1 VNTADINIDAL
12 LRRLHLANAR
22 RTWRDMIARAE
33 KESWSCRDFF
43 AVLVAEEVAHRQQTR
58 IQRLSSR
65 GGFPF
70 LKTVDDFDFTYQ
82 STVKL
87 ALLGSALS
95 PDFVTDGRSLIL
107 HGKSGRGKTHIAVA
121 IGYRAIQNGFD
132 TLFVTAAGLIEDLS
146 VASRDGRLA
155 DALVPYVTPHVLVVD
170 EVGYLTYGHDAAN
183 VLYHV
188 VTKRHQAKRSMIF
201 TSNKHPDAWGAVLH
215 DDDLAAAIVDR
226 VLERGRLLHLDG
238 PSMRTKHL
246 GLDAPAHADAGSQQ
260 VVRISGTSSSEFPEP
275 TGWMDIGGWNIV
287 GGWNNV
293 SGCIDVGG
301 WNIVG
306 ECIDAGG
313 WNNVGGCIDVGEWN
327 IVGGCIDVGGWN
339 NVGRSNNDTRKDTI
353 GRRKDLSQCVH
364 SGQCALDERTVW
376 RHHPRRTTRAV
387 LASKAATVRV
397 GCGRSARSPRGR
409 GATALDVLRMRDDH
423 RVPRGS
429 LRHRTTHGTRARARV
444 TRVGRAAAVRGRAG
458 RRRLSVL
465 ARERADSRRGCGDG
479 GRLGEARARHDLS

>member
-1 VNTADINIDAL
+1 MNTADINVDAL
-12 LRRLHLANAR
+12 LKRLHLANAR

-33 KESWSCRDFF
+33 KEAWSCRDFL
-43 AVLVAEEVAHRQQTR
+43 AILVAEEVAHRQQTR

-132 TLFVTAAGLIEDLS
+132 THFVTAAELIEDLS

-155 DALVPYVTPHVLVVD
+155 DALGRYVAPHVLVVD

-201 TSNKHPDAWGAVLH
+201 TSNKPPDAWGAVLH

-226 VLERGRLLHLDG
+226 VLERGRLLHMDG

-246 GLDAPAHADAGSQQ
+246 GLDAPAHADAGSQP
-260 VVRISGTSSSEFPEP
+260 VVRISGTNSSEFPEP
-275 TGWMDIGGWNIV
+275 TRISLSSLRSSFSLRSVVFSRSSRASFCDSVSGVGNADGVAV
-287 GGWNNV
+287 GG
-293 SGCIDVGG
+293 G
-301 WNIVG
+301 
-306 ECIDAGG
+306 
-313 WNNVGGCIDVGEWN
+313 
-327 IVGGCIDVGGWN
+327 
-339 NVGRSNNDTRKDTI
+339 
-353 GRRKDLSQCVH
+353 L
-364 SGQCALDERTVW
+364 AL
-376 RHHPRRTTRAV
+376 PRR
-387 LASKAATVRV
+387 LAISCLYQYSKVPDGTPRESAT
-397 GCGRSARSPRGR
+397 
-409 GATALDVLRMRDDH
+409 
-423 RVPRGS
+423 
-429 LRHRTTHGTRARARV
+429 
-444 TRVGRAAAVRGRAG
+444 
-458 RRRLSVL
+458 
-465 ARERADSRRGCGDG
+465 
-479 GRLGEARARHDLS
+479 